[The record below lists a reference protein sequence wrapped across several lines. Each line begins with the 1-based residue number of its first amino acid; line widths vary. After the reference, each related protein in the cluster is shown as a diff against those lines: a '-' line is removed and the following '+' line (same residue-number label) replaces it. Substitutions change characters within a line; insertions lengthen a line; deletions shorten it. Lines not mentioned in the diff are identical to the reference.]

1 MDKLNE
7 LKRVRSRI
15 QNSLKVVKKSKTKE
29 QLKKKHF
36 FVNELIGYI
45 AFFEEPAKAA
55 VNRVQ
60 MKPPYTKR
68 ALHKLLS

>member
-7 LKRVRSRI
+7 LKRVRSR
-15 QNSLKVVKKSKTKE
+15 LVVASQKAKKSKTKE

-45 AFFEEPAKAA
+45 AFFEEPANIA

-60 MKPPYTKR
+60 MNPPYTKK